1 MTMTHAVHEAPSGAE
16 LADLDLLAA
25 ARRRV
30 QRLVGLLETL
40 PFTEHTARIAREY
53 LDEVGPV
60 REAFERFTQ
69 LDSAEQ
75 QRQVCLWQGAT
86 S

>member
-1 MTMTHAVHEAPSGAE
+1 MAMTHTVHEVSAPAD

-25 ARRRV
+25 ARHRV
-30 QRLVGLLETL
+30 KQLVALLETL
-40 PFTEHTARIAREY
+40 PFTEHTARLAREY
-53 LDEVGPV
+53 LDEAIPV

-69 LDSAEQ
+69 LGQAEQ
-75 QRQVCLWQGAT
+75 QRLLCRWGA